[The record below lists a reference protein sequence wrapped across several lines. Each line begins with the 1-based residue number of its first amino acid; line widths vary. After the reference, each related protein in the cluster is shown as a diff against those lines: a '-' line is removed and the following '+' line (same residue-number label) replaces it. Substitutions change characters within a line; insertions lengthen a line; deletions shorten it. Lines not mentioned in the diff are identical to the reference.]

1 MITTQSSLLDL
12 NSRLPDHISR
22 EVSQATIRPNMVV
35 AGPELA
41 WVECGGAGHINNM
54 VRLPGPQAG
63 GAESVGMFGDI
74 VGTVNK
80 CRVSNREGLCTVHT

>member
-1 MITTQSSLLDL
+1 MNNRGRVEHHQEFWVL
-12 NSRLPDHISR
+12 
-22 EVSQATIRPNMVV
+22 V